1 MKAAVLRKF
10 GVPLSVGQVA
20 DPVAGRSE
28 VLVDVA
34 APRCPTR
41 TGRSMAGQDHPTVLN
56 REPGTG
62 AEPTSGLLSGPW
74 SRPKLNLESKS
85 GA

>member
-10 GVPLSVGQVA
+10 GAPLSVGQVA

-34 APRCPTR
+34 APRRAVLHGRAAAWRGSTTR
-41 TGRSMAGQDHPTVLN
+41 RCSTVRWEPVLSLRPVSYPALGQGRS
-56 REPGTG
+56 
-62 AEPTSGLLSGPW
+62 
-74 SRPKLNLESKS
+74 
-85 GA
+85 